1 MSHRVLSTVL
11 LLACNPPNPPDPSPP
26 PDEETSIPTTEVAPP
41 SSEEDPPTTTT
52 TPCTVSIGSSTP
64 ADGDD
69 AVYYRAPVRVVLSEP
84 DPTAVVTVTRADGV
98 AVVGTSTVE
107 DTTVTWIGEPLEPL
121 SDYTVD
127 VVYTCG
133 TDQLGFTTSEVG
145 VPVSADL
152 TSRVYALDLA
162 AGLWTE
168 PPGVGP
174 VFAAVFAPYRLR
186 MGVTDMSDPLTLG
199 LIAAL
204 SEDGDQYPCAPS
216 LDLVGGVWADPY
228 LEVSSPRV
236 ALETATFGLV
246 IDTFSLGA
254 AFAPDG
260 SRIEGAVL
268 AGVVDT
274 RALGAQLGLGDS
286 PFAVCQV
293 AATLGAYC
301 SACAD
306 GELVCLDLRV
316 EDVDGPQV
324 AESVEV
330 ITADDVAANP
340 LCR

>member
-1 MSHRVLSTVL
+1 
-11 LLACNPPNPPDPSPP
+11 
-26 PDEETSIPTTEVAPP
+26 
-41 SSEEDPPTTTT
+41 
-52 TPCTVSIGSSTP
+52 VSLVSSTP

-69 AVYYRAPVRVVLSEP
+69 QVYYRAPVRVVLSDP
-84 DPTAVVTVTRADGV
+84 DPTAVVTVMDADGV
-98 AVVGTSTVE
+98 AVAGTSTVE
-107 DTTVTWIGEPLEPL
+107 DATVTWIGEPLEPL

-127 VVYTCG
+127 VVYACG
-133 TDQLGFTTSEVG
+133 TERVGFATSEVG
-145 VPVSADL
+145 LPVSVDL
-152 TSRVYALDLA
+152 SARVYELDLA

-174 VFAAVFAPYRLR
+174 VFAAVFEPYRLR
-186 MGVTDMSDPLTLG
+186 VEVTDTSDPLDLD
-199 LIAAL
+199 LIGAL
-204 SEDGDQYPCAPS
+204 SEGGAQYPCAPS
-216 LDLVGGVWADPY
+216 LDLGGVWTDPY
-228 LEVSSPRV
+228 LEVSAPRV
-236 ALETATFGLV
+236 EIETATFGLV
-246 IDTFSLGA
+246 VDTFSLGA
-254 AFAPDG
+254 SFAPDG

-293 AATLGAYC
+293 AASLGAYC

-330 ITADDVAANP
+330 VTVDDVAANP
-340 LCR
+340 LCSENP